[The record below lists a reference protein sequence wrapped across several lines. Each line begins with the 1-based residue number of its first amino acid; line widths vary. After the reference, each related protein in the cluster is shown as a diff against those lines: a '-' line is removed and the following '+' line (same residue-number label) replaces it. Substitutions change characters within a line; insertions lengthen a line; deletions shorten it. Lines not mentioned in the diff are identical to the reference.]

1 MLSNPD
7 LKKKYFTEI
16 CLNKKSFNEENRI
29 YNQIYNGAKLYN
41 FKPPLVGFDLS
52 GNPDFYT
59 NLIIGLSIKYFGKDT
74 IDKLFSLRENNK
86 NRDRFDLFAIYL
98 LEDICYKR
106 EYQNRP
112 HIKALRYDYAREFLA
127 DKNDLRRRNLALKEN
142 LYYSLIMKKCSDI
155 LGIKYKLSENENQIY
170 DNFSLDSSTNPMNLS
185 SRILYIFKKYLN
197 FSEKNKYISPL
208 NISFSLFNIKGVYQ
222 LERSNRADIFKNKN
236 ASTNNFVEKFVAQRR
251 NSKRE
256 EIIRTFGMPLFSLEK
271 ELLINEMCAVDKH
284 KKSHVYFTKG
294 ETTNSYDIINS
305 LNQKARERNYT
316 YYKENENK
324 NKRIINRLA
333 QNIKLSLNSIND
345 ADTYTAKEGMLVG
358 SIARRSKIGNNPKIF
373 SKKTYDDKD
382 TFRVTILLD
391 GSNSL
396 LYKQEIVASEAYI
409 LSMALSKNNINH
421 RIISYSTVNDY
432 TALTFLKAFD
442 EKTDINRIFSYK
454 TIGFNRDGL
463 AMRAISSITEK
474 KAKNELLLILTDASP
489 SDIKPLITE
498 GFSLNKP
505 YKGQTALTDYK
516 DEINQLRKKNIKIAA
531 LIHKDNP
538 ENAAYLFYKDFIRI
552 NDLNNLAN
560 AGARLIKNQI
570 KKLNK

>member
-7 LKKKYFTEI
+7 LKKKYITEI
-16 CLNKKSFNEENRI
+16 CLNNKSFNKENRI
-29 YNQIYNGAKLYN
+29 YNQIYNGAKSYN

-74 IDKLFSLRENNK
+74 IDNLFSLWEDKK
-86 NRDRFDLFAIYL
+86 NRDSLDLFAIYL
-98 LEDICYKR
+98 LEDICYKK
-106 EYQNRP
+106 EYRDRP
-112 HIKALRYDYAREFLA
+112 QIKTLRSDYAREFLQ

-155 LGIKYKLSENENQIY
+155 LGIKYKLSEKENQIY
-170 DNFSLDSSTNPMNLS
+170 SDFSLDYSTNPRNLS
-185 SRILYIFKKYLN
+185 GKVISLFKKYLN
-197 FSEKNKYISPL
+197 YSDNKRRFNLPNL
-208 NISFSLFNIKGVYQ
+208 SFSLFNIKDVYQ
-222 LERSNRADIFKNKN
+222 LERSNKADIFKNKN
-236 ASTNNFVEKFVAQRR
+236 ASTNNFIEKFVAQRR
-251 NSKRE
+251 NSNRE
-256 EIIRTFGMPLFSLEK
+256 EIIRTFGKPLFSIEK

-294 ETTNSYDIINS
+294 ESSNSYDIINN

-324 NKRIINRLA
+324 NKRIINRLSK
-333 QNIKLSLNSIND
+333 NIKLSLNSINN
-345 ADTYTAKEGMLVG
+345 ADTYLAKEGMLVG
-358 SIARRSKIGNNPKIF
+358 SLAWRAKVVNNPKIF
-373 SKKTYDDKD
+373 TKKTYDDKD
-382 TFRVTILLD
+382 TLKITILLD
-391 GSNSL
+391 GSASL
-396 LYKQEIVASEAYI
+396 LYKQEVVASEAYI

-421 RIISYSTVNDY
+421 RIITYSTVNDY
-432 TALTFLKAFD
+432 TALTILKDYD
-442 EKTDINRIFSYK
+442 ENTDIHRIFSYK

-505 YKGQTALTDYK
+505 YNGQPALTDYK

-538 ENAAYLFYKDFIRI
+538 ENVAYLFYKDFVRI

-570 KKLNK
+570 KKLSK

>member
-1 MLSNPD
+1 MN
-7 LKKKYFTEI
+7 
-16 CLNKKSFNEENRI
+16 NKSFNEENRI
-29 YNQIYNGAKLYN
+29 YNQIYNGAKSYN

-52 GNPDFYT
+52 GNPDFFT

-74 IDKLFSLRENNK
+74 IDNLFSLWEDK
-86 NRDRFDLFAIYL
+86 QNRDTLDLFAIYL
-98 LEDICYKR
+98 LEDICYKK

-112 HIKALRYDYAREFLA
+112 HIKTLRSEYAREFLQ

-155 LGIKYKLSENENQIY
+155 LGIKYKLSEKENQIY
-170 DNFSLDSSTNPMNLS
+170 SDFSLDYSTNPRNLS
-185 SRILYIFKKYLN
+185 GKVISLFKKYLN
-197 FSEKNKYISPL
+197 YSDNKRRFNLPNL
-208 NISFSLFNIKGVYQ
+208 SFSLFNIKDVYQ
-222 LERSNRADIFKNKN
+222 LERSNKADIFKNKN
-236 ASTNNFVEKFVAQRR
+236 ASTNNFIEKFVAQRR
-251 NSKRE
+251 NSNRE
-256 EIIRTFGMPLFSLEK
+256 EIIRTFGKPLFSIEK

-294 ETTNSYDIINS
+294 ESSNSYDIINN

-324 NKRIINRLA
+324 NKRIINRLSK
-333 QNIKLSLNSIND
+333 NIKLSLNSINN
-345 ADTYTAKEGMLVG
+345 ADTYLAKEGMLVG
-358 SIARRSKIGNNPKIF
+358 SLAWRAKVVNNPKIF
-373 SKKTYDDKD
+373 TKKTYDDKD
-382 TFRVTILLD
+382 TLKITILLD
-391 GSNSL
+391 GSASL
-396 LYKQEIVASEAYI
+396 LYKQEVVASEAYI

-421 RIISYSTVNDY
+421 RIITYSTVNDY
-432 TALTFLKAFD
+432 TALTILKDYD
-442 EKTDINRIFSYK
+442 ENTDIHRIFSYK

-505 YKGQTALTDYK
+505 YNGQPALTDYK

-538 ENAAYLFYKDFIRI
+538 ENVAYLFYKDFVRI

-570 KKLNK
+570 KKLSK

>member
-1 MLSNPD
+1 M
-7 LKKKYFTEI
+7 EI
-16 CLNKKSFNEENRI
+16 CLNNRSFNEENRI
-29 YNQIYNGAKLYN
+29 YNQIYNGAESYN

-59 NLIIGLSIKYFGKDT
+59 NLIIGLSIKYFGKEA
-74 IDKLFSLRENNK
+74 IDNLFSIWKNNK
-86 NRDRFDLFAIYL
+86 NRDRYDLFAIYL
-98 LEDICYKR
+98 LENFCYQK
-106 EYQNRP
+106 EYNNRP
-112 HIKALRYDYAREFLA
+112 HIKNLRCDYIREFLS
-127 DKNDLRRRNLALKEN
+127 DKNDLRRRNLAIKEN
-142 LYYSLIMKKCSDI
+142 LYYNLIMKKYSDI
-155 LGIKYKLSENENQIY
+155 IGKKYKLSKIENQIY
-170 DNFSLDSSTNPMNLS
+170 ENFSLDDSTNSMNLS
-185 SRILYIFKKYLN
+185 SKIIYLFEKYLN
-197 FSEKNKYISPL
+197 YSDNKKHNQIL

-236 ASTNNFVEKFVAQRR
+236 ASINNFIERFVARRR

-256 EIIRTFGMPLFSLEK
+256 EIIKTFGIPLFSLEK

-333 QNIKLSLNSIND
+333 KNIKLSLNSINNSD
-345 ADTYTAKEGMLVG
+345 SFLSKEGMLVG
-358 SIARRSKIGNNPKIF
+358 SLAWKAKVGNNPKIF

-421 RIISYSTVNDY
+421 RIISYSTINDY
-432 TALTFLKAFD
+432 TVLTFLKDFD
-442 EKTDINRIFSYK
+442 ESTDINRIFSYK

-463 AMRAISSITEK
+463 AIRAISTITEK
-474 KAKNELLLILTDASP
+474 NTKNELLIILTDASP
-489 SDIKPLITE
+489 SDIKPLITK
-498 GFSLNKP
+498 GLSLNKP

-516 DEINQLRKKNIKIAA
+516 EEINQLRKKNIKIAA
-531 LIHKDNP
+531 LIHKYNI
-538 ENAAYLFYKDFIRI
+538 ENATDIFHKDFVQI
-552 NDLNNLAN
+552 NDLNNLAD
-560 AGARLIKNQI
+560 AGARLIKNKI
-570 KKLNK
+570 KKLSK

>member
-7 LKKKYFTEI
+7 LKKKYITEI

-112 HIKALRYDYAREFLA
+112 HIKTLRYDYAREFLA

-155 LGIKYKLSENENQIY
+155 IGIKYKLSEKENQVY
-170 DNFSLDSSTNPMNLS
+170 NNFSLDSSTNPMNLS
-185 SRILYIFKKYLN
+185 REILYLFKKYLN
-197 FSEKNKYISPL
+197 FSEKKKYISPL

-236 ASTNNFVEKFVAQRR
+236 ASANNFIEKFVARRR

-256 EIIRTFGMPLFSLEK
+256 AIIRTFGIPLFSLEK

-333 QNIKLSLNSIND
+333 KNIKLSLNSINY
-345 ADTYTAKEGMLVG
+345 ADTYTAKEGILVG

-373 SKKTYDDKD
+373 SKKTYDDRD

-409 LSMALSKNNINH
+409 LSKALSKNNINN

-442 EKTDINRIFSYK
+442 EKTDVNRIFSYK

-463 AMRAISSITEK
+463 AMRAISSITDK
-474 KAKNELLLILTDASP
+474 NTKNELLLILTDASP

-505 YKGQTALTDYK
+505 YKGQPALTDYK
-516 DEINQLRKKNIKIAA
+516 DEIGQLRKKNIKIAA

-538 ENAAYLFYKDFIRI
+538 ENAAYLFYKDLVRI

-570 KKLNK
+570 KKLSK

>member
-7 LKKKYFTEI
+7 LKKKYITEI
-16 CLNKKSFNEENRI
+16 CLNNRSFNEENRI

-59 NLIIGLSIKYFGKDT
+59 NLIIGLSIKYFSKDT

-112 HIKALRYDYAREFLA
+112 YIKTLRYDYAREFLA

-155 LGIKYKLSENENQIY
+155 LGIKYKLSEKENQIY
-170 DNFSLDSSTNPMNLS
+170 NNFSLDSSTNPMNLS
-185 SRILYIFKKYLN
+185 CEILYLFKKYLN
-197 FSEKNKYISPL
+197 FSEKKKYISPL

-236 ASTNNFVEKFVAQRR
+236 ASTNNFIEKFVARRR

-333 QNIKLSLNSIND
+333 KNIKLSLNSIND
-345 ADTYTAKEGMLVG
+345 SDTYTAKEGMLVG
-358 SIARRSKIGNNPKIF
+358 SLAWKAKVGNNPKIF
-373 SKKTYDDKD
+373 SKKTYDNKD
-382 TFRVTILLD
+382 AFRVTILLD

-442 EKTDINRIFSYK
+442 ERTDVNRIFSYK

-516 DEINQLRKKNIKIAA
+516 EEINQLRKKNIKIAA

-538 ENAAYLFYKDFIRI
+538 ENVAYLFYKDFVRI

-570 KKLNK
+570 KKLSK

>member
-1 MLSNPD
+1 MLSNLD
-7 LKKKYFTEI
+7 LKKKYITEI
-16 CLNKKSFNEENRI
+16 CLNNKSFNEENRI
-29 YNQIYNGAKLYN
+29 YNQIYNGATSYN

-59 NLIIGLSIKYFGKDT
+59 NLIIGLSIKYFGKYT
-74 IDKLFSLRENNK
+74 IDNLFSLWEDKK
-86 NRDRFDLFAIYL
+86 NRDSLDLFAIYL
-98 LEDICYKR
+98 LEDICYKK

-112 HIKALRYDYAREFLA
+112 HIKTLRSEYAREFLE

-142 LYYSLIMKKCSDI
+142 LYYILIMKKCSDI
-155 LGIKYKLSENENQIY
+155 LGIKYKLSEKENQIY
-170 DNFSLDSSTNPMNLS
+170 NDFSLDSSTNSLNLS
-185 SRILYIFKKYLN
+185 GKVISLFKKYLN
-197 FSEKNKYISPL
+197 YSDNKRHFNSL
-208 NISFSLFNIKGVYQ
+208 NISLSLFNIKGVYQ
-222 LERSNRADIFKNKN
+222 LERSNKADIFKNKN
-236 ASTNNFVEKFVAQRR
+236 ASTNNFIEKFVAERR

-256 EIIRTFGMPLFSLEK
+256 EIIRTFGKPLFSIEK

-294 ETTNSYDIINS
+294 ECSNSYDIINS
-305 LNQKARERNYT
+305 LNQKARERNYS

-333 QNIKLSLNSIND
+333 KNIKLSLNSIND
-345 ADTYTAKEGMLVG
+345 ADTYPSKEGMLVG
-358 SIARRSKIGNNPKIF
+358 PLAWRSKVRNNPKIF
-373 SKKTYDDKD
+373 TKKTYDDKD
-382 TFRVTILLD
+382 TLKITILLD
-391 GSNSL
+391 GSASL
-396 LYKQEIVASEAYI
+396 LYKQEVVASEAYI

-421 RIISYSTVNDY
+421 RIITYSTVNDY
-432 TALTFLKAFD
+432 TALTFLKNYY
-442 EKTDINRIFSYK
+442 ENTDIDRIFSYK

-505 YKGQTALTDYK
+505 YKGQPALTDYK
-516 DEINQLRKKNIKIAA
+516 DEIMQLRKKNIKIAA

-538 ENAAYLFYKDFIRI
+538 ENAAYLFYKDFVRI

>member
-1 MLSNPD
+1 M
-7 LKKKYFTEI
+7 
-16 CLNKKSFNEENRI
+16 NKNYFNEENRI
-29 YNQIYNGAKLYN
+29 YNQIYNGAKSYN
-41 FKPPLVGFDLS
+41 FKPPLVGFNLS

-98 LEDICYKR
+98 LEDICYER

-112 HIKALRYDYAREFLA
+112 HIKTLRCDYAREFLA

-185 SRILYIFKKYLN
+185 SRILYLFKKYLN

-236 ASTNNFVEKFVAQRR
+236 ASTNNFIEKFVAQRR

-256 EIIRTFGMPLFSLEK
+256 EIIRTFGIPLFSLEK

-284 KKSHVYFTKG
+284 KNSHVYFTKG
-294 ETTNSYDIINS
+294 ETANSYDIINS

-316 YYKENENK
+316 YYKENKNK
-324 NKRIINRLA
+324 NQRIINRLA
-333 QNIKLSLNSIND
+333 KNIKLSLNSIND
-345 ADTYTAKEGMLVG
+345 GDAYTAKEGMLVG
-358 SIARRSKIGNNPKIF
+358 SLAWRSKVVNNPKIF
-373 SKKTYDDKD
+373 TKKTYDDKD
-382 TFRVTILLD
+382 TFKITILLD
-391 GSNSL
+391 GSASL
-396 LYKQEIVASEAYI
+396 LYKQEVVASEAYI

-421 RIISYSTVNDY
+421 RIITYSTINDY
-432 TALTFLKAFD
+432 TALTFLKNYD
-442 EKTDINRIFSYK
+442 ENTDINRIFSYK

-474 KAKNELLLILTDASP
+474 KPKNELLLILTDASP

-505 YKGQTALTDYK
+505 YKGQAALTDYK

-538 ENAAYLFYKDFIRI
+538 ENSTYLFYKDFVRI
-552 NDLNNLAN
+552 NDLNNLSN

-570 KKLNK
+570 KKLRK

>member
-1 MLSNPD
+1 M
-7 LKKKYFTEI
+7 
-16 CLNKKSFNEENRI
+16 NKKSFNEENRI

-74 IDKLFSLRENNK
+74 IEKLFSLRENNK

-112 HIKALRYDYAREFLA
+112 HIKTLRYDYAREFLA

-155 LGIKYKLSENENQIY
+155 LGIKYKLLEKENLIY
-170 DNFSLDSSTNPMNLS
+170 NNFSLDSATNPMNLS
-185 SRILYIFKKYLN
+185 SEILYLFKKYLN
-197 FSEKNKYISPL
+197 FSEKKKYISPL

-236 ASTNNFVEKFVAQRR
+236 ASTNNFIEKFVARRR

-256 EIIRTFGMPLFSLEK
+256 EIIKTFGMPLFSLEK

-345 ADTYTAKEGMLVG
+345 ADTYTTKEGMLVG

-421 RIISYSTVNDY
+421 KIISYSTVNDY
-432 TALTFLKAFD
+432 TVLTFLKAFD
-442 EKTDINRIFSYK
+442 ERTDVNRIFSYK

-463 AMRAISSITEK
+463 AMRAISSITDK
-474 KAKNELLLILTDASP
+474 STKNELLLILTDASP

-505 YKGQTALTDYK
+505 YKGQAALTDYK

-531 LIHKDNP
+531 LIHKDTP
-538 ENAAYLFYKDFIRI
+538 ENAAYLFYKDFVRI

>member
-7 LKKKYFTEI
+7 LKKKYITEI
-16 CLNKKSFNEENRI
+16 CLNNRSFNEENRI

-59 NLIIGLSIKYFGKDT
+59 NLIIGLSIKYFSKDT

-112 HIKALRYDYAREFLA
+112 YIKTLRYDYAREFLA

-155 LGIKYKLSENENQIY
+155 LGIKYKLSEKENQIY
-170 DNFSLDSSTNPMNLS
+170 NNFSLDSSTNPMNLS
-185 SRILYIFKKYLN
+185 CEILYLFKKYLN
-197 FSEKNKYISPL
+197 FSEKKKYISPL

-236 ASTNNFVEKFVAQRR
+236 ASTNNFIEKFVARRR

-333 QNIKLSLNSIND
+333 KNIKLSLNSIND
-345 ADTYTAKEGMLVG
+345 SDTYTAKEGMLVG
-358 SIARRSKIGNNPKIF
+358 SLAWKAKVGNNPKIF
-373 SKKTYDDKD
+373 SKKTYDNKD
-382 TFRVTILLD
+382 AFRVTILLD

-442 EKTDINRIFSYK
+442 ERTDVNRIFSYK

-516 DEINQLRKKNIKIAA
+516 EEINQLRKKNIKIAA

-538 ENAAYLFYKDFIRI
+538 ENAAYLFYKDFVRI

>member
-1 MLSNPD
+1 M
-7 LKKKYFTEI
+7 
-16 CLNKKSFNEENRI
+16 NKKSFNEENRI

-74 IDKLFSLRENNK
+74 IEKLFSLRENNK

-112 HIKALRYDYAREFLA
+112 HIKTLRYDYAREFLA

-155 LGIKYKLSENENQIY
+155 LGIKYKLLEKENLIY
-170 DNFSLDSSTNPMNLS
+170 NNFSLDSATNPMNLS
-185 SRILYIFKKYLN
+185 SEILYLFKKYLN
-197 FSEKNKYISPL
+197 FSEKKKYISPL

-236 ASTNNFVEKFVAQRR
+236 ASTNNFIEKFVARRR

-256 EIIRTFGMPLFSLEK
+256 EIIKTFGIPLFSLEK
-271 ELLINEMCAVDKH
+271 ELLINEICAVDKH

-333 QNIKLSLNSIND
+333 KNIKLSLNSIND
-345 ADTYTAKEGMLVG
+345 SDTYTAKEGMLVG
-358 SIARRSKIGNNPKIF
+358 SLAWKAKVGNNPKIF

-442 EKTDINRIFSYK
+442 EKTDVNRIFSYK

-463 AMRAISSITEK
+463 AMRAISSITDK
-474 KAKNELLLILTDASP
+474 STKNELLLILTDASP

-505 YKGQTALTDYK
+505 YKGQAALTDYK
-516 DEINQLRKKNIKIAA
+516 EEINQLRKKNIKIAA

-538 ENAAYLFYKDFIRI
+538 ENAAYLFYKDFVRI

>member
-1 MLSNPD
+1 M
-7 LKKKYFTEI
+7 
-16 CLNKKSFNEENRI
+16 NKKSFNEENRI
-29 YNQIYNGAKLYN
+29 YNQIYNGAKSYN

-74 IDKLFSLRENNK
+74 IDKLFSLREHNK

-98 LEDICYKR
+98 LEDICYER
-106 EYQNRP
+106 EYQNRH

-155 LGIKYKLSENENQIY
+155 LGIKYKLSEKENQIY
-170 DNFSLDSSTNPMNLS
+170 NNFSLDSSTNPMNLS
-185 SRILYIFKKYLN
+185 CKILYLFKKYLN
-197 FSEKNKYISPL
+197 FSEKKKYISPL

-236 ASTNNFVEKFVAQRR
+236 ASTNNFIEKFVAQRR

-256 EIIRTFGMPLFSLEK
+256 EIIRTFGIPLFSLEK

-373 SKKTYDDKD
+373 SKKTYDNKD

-442 EKTDINRIFSYK
+442 EKTAINRIFSYK

-463 AMRAISSITEK
+463 AMRAISSITDK
-474 KAKNELLLILTDASP
+474 NTKNELLLILTDASP

-505 YKGQTALTDYK
+505 YKGQAALTDYK

-538 ENAAYLFYKDFIRI
+538 ENAAYLFYKDFVRI

-560 AGARLIKNQI
+560 AGARLIKNKI

>member
-1 MLSNPD
+1 MLSNLD
-7 LKKKYFTEI
+7 LKKKYITEI
-16 CLNKKSFNEENRI
+16 CLNKNYFNEENRI
-29 YNQIYNGAKLYN
+29 YNQIYNGAKSYN
-41 FKPPLVGFDLS
+41 FKPPLVGFNLS

-59 NLIIGLSIKYFGKDT
+59 NLIIGISIKYFGKDT

-112 HIKALRYDYAREFLA
+112 HIKTLRYDYAREFLQ

-155 LGIKYKLSENENQIY
+155 LGIKYKLSEKENQIY
-170 DNFSLDSSTNPMNLS
+170 NDFSLDSSTNSLNLS
-185 SRILYIFKKYLN
+185 SEILFLFKKYLN
-197 FSEKNKYISPL
+197 YSDYKKHFNPL
-208 NISFSLFNIKGVYQ
+208 NLSFSLFNIKGVYQ

-236 ASTNNFVEKFVAQRR
+236 ASTNNFIEKFVARR
-251 NSKRE
+251 RSSKRE
-256 EIIRTFGMPLFSLEK
+256 EIIRTFGIPLFSLEK

-284 KKSHVYFTKG
+284 KNSHVYFTKG
-294 ETTNSYDIINS
+294 ETANSYDIINS

-316 YYKENENK
+316 YYKENKNK
-324 NKRIINRLA
+324 NQRIINRLA
-333 QNIKLSLNSIND
+333 KNIKLSLNSINES
-345 ADTYTAKEGMLVG
+345 DTYPSKEGMLVG
-358 SIARRSKIGNNPKIF
+358 SLAWRSKVVNNPKIF
-373 SKKTYDDKD
+373 TKKTYDDKD
-382 TFRVTILLD
+382 TFKITILLD
-391 GSNSL
+391 GSASL
-396 LYKQEIVASEAYI
+396 LYKQEVVASEAYM

-421 RIISYSTVNDY
+421 RIITYSTVNDY
-432 TALTFLKAFD
+432 TALTFLKDFD
-442 EKTDINRIFSYK
+442 ENTDINRIFSYK

-474 KAKNELLLILTDASP
+474 KPKNELLLILTDASP

-505 YKGQTALTDYK
+505 YKGQATLTDYK

-538 ENAAYLFYKDFIRI
+538 ENSTYLFYKDFVRI
-552 NDLNNLAN
+552 NDLNNLSN

-570 KKLNK
+570 KKLRK

>member
-1 MLSNPD
+1 MLSNLD
-7 LKKKYFTEI
+7 LKKKYITEI

-29 YNQIYNGAKLYN
+29 YNQIYNGAKSYN
-41 FKPPLVGFDLS
+41 FKPPLVGFNLS

-112 HIKALRYDYAREFLA
+112 HIKTLRYDYAREFLA

-155 LGIKYKLSENENQIY
+155 LGIKYKLSEKENQIY
-170 DNFSLDSSTNPMNLS
+170 NNFSLDSSTNSMNLS
-185 SRILYIFKKYLN
+185 CKILYLFKKYLN
-197 FSEKNKYISPL
+197 FSEKKKYISPL
-208 NISFSLFNIKGVYQ
+208 NISFSLFNIKGAYQ

-236 ASTNNFVEKFVAQRR
+236 ASTNNFIEKFVAQRR

-256 EIIRTFGMPLFSLEK
+256 EIIRTFGIPLFSLEK

-345 ADTYTAKEGMLVG
+345 ADTYTAKEGILVG

-409 LSMALSKNNINH
+409 LSMALSKNNVNH

-432 TALTFLKAFD
+432 TALTFLKAFG
-442 EKTDINRIFSYK
+442 EKTNINKIFSYK

-505 YKGQTALTDYK
+505 YKGQAALTDYK

-538 ENAAYLFYKDFIRI
+538 ENAAYLFYKDFVRI

>member
-1 MLSNPD
+1 MLSNLD
-7 LKKKYFTEI
+7 LKKKYITEI

-74 IDKLFSLRENNK
+74 IEKLFSLRENNK

-112 HIKALRYDYAREFLA
+112 HIKTLRYDYAREFLA

-155 LGIKYKLSENENQIY
+155 LGIKYKLLEKENLIY
-170 DNFSLDSSTNPMNLS
+170 NNFSLDSATNPMNLS
-185 SRILYIFKKYLN
+185 SEILYLFKKYLN
-197 FSEKNKYISPL
+197 FSEKKKYISPL

-236 ASTNNFVEKFVAQRR
+236 ASTNNFIEKFVARRR

-333 QNIKLSLNSIND
+333 KNIKLSLNSIND
-345 ADTYTAKEGMLVG
+345 SDTYTAKEGMLVG
-358 SIARRSKIGNNPKIF
+358 SLAWKAKVGNNPKIF
-373 SKKTYDDKD
+373 SKKTYDNKD
-382 TFRVTILLD
+382 AFRVTILLD

-442 EKTDINRIFSYK
+442 ERTDVNRIFSYK

-516 DEINQLRKKNIKIAA
+516 DEINQLRKKNMKIAA

-538 ENAAYLFYKDFIRI
+538 ENAAYLFYKDFVRI

>member
-7 LKKKYFTEI
+7 LKKKYITEI
-16 CLNKKSFNEENRI
+16 CLNNRSFNEENRI

-59 NLIIGLSIKYFGKDT
+59 NLIIGLSIKYFSKDT

-112 HIKALRYDYAREFLA
+112 YIKTLRYDYAREFLA

-155 LGIKYKLSENENQIY
+155 LGIKYKLSEKENQIY
-170 DNFSLDSSTNPMNLS
+170 NNFSLDSSTNPMNLS
-185 SRILYIFKKYLN
+185 CEILYLFKKYLN
-197 FSEKNKYISPL
+197 FSEKKKYISPL

-236 ASTNNFVEKFVAQRR
+236 ASTNNFIEKFVARRR

-333 QNIKLSLNSIND
+333 KNIKLSLNSIND
-345 ADTYTAKEGMLVG
+345 SDTYTAKEGMLVG
-358 SIARRSKIGNNPKIF
+358 SLAWKAKVGNNPKIF
-373 SKKTYDDKD
+373 SKKTYDNKD
-382 TFRVTILLD
+382 AFRVTILLD

-442 EKTDINRIFSYK
+442 EKTDVNRIFSYK

-463 AMRAISSITEK
+463 AMRAISSITDK

-505 YKGQTALTDYK
+505 YKEQAALTDYK
-516 DEINQLRKKNIKIAA
+516 EEINNLRKKNIKIAA

-538 ENAAYLFYKDFIRI
+538 ENASYLFYKDFVRI
-552 NDLNNLAN
+552 NDLNNLAD

>member
-1 MLSNPD
+1 MLSNLG
-7 LKKKYFTEI
+7 LKKKYTMEI
-16 CLNKKSFNEENRI
+16 CLNNRSFNEENRI
-29 YNQIYNGAKLYN
+29 YNQIYNGAESYN

-59 NLIIGLSIKYFGKDT
+59 NLIIGLSIKHFGKDT

-112 HIKALRYDYAREFLA
+112 HIKTLRYDYAREFLA

-155 LGIKYKLSENENQIY
+155 LGIKYKLSEKENQVY
-170 DNFSLDSSTNPMNLS
+170 NNFSLDSSTNPMNLS
-185 SRILYIFKKYLN
+185 CKILYLFKKYLN
-197 FSEKNKYISPL
+197 FSEKKKYISPL
-208 NISFSLFNIKGVYQ
+208 NINFSLFNIKGVYQ

-236 ASTNNFVEKFVAQRR
+236 ASTNNFIERFVAQRR

-256 EIIRTFGMPLFSLEK
+256 EIIKTFGIPLFSLEK

-294 ETTNSYDIINS
+294 KTTNSYDIINS
-305 LNQKARERNYT
+305 LNQKARDRNYT

-345 ADTYTAKEGMLVG
+345 ADNYTAREGILVG

-432 TALTFLKAFD
+432 TVLTFLKDFD
-442 EKTDINRIFSYK
+442 ESTDINRIFSYK

-463 AMRAISSITEK
+463 AIRAISSITEK
-474 KAKNELLLILTDASP
+474 NTKNELLIILTDASP
-489 SDIKPLITE
+489 SDIKPLITK
-498 GFSLNKP
+498 GLSLNKP
-505 YKGQTALTDYK
+505 YKGQIALTDYK
-516 DEINQLRKKNIKIAA
+516 EEINQLRKKNIKIAA
-531 LIHKDNP
+531 LIHNYNI
-538 ENAAYLFYKDFIRI
+538 ENATDIFHKDFVQI

-560 AGARLIKNQI
+560 AGARLIKNKI
-570 KKLNK
+570 KKLSK

>member
-7 LKKKYFTEI
+7 LRKKYITEI
-16 CLNKKSFNEENRI
+16 CLNNRSFNEENRI
-29 YNQIYNGAKLYN
+29 YNQIYNGARSYN

-98 LEDICYKR
+98 LEDFCYKR

-112 HIKALRYDYAREFLA
+112 HIKTLRYDYAREFLA

-155 LGIKYKLSENENQIY
+155 LGIKYKLSEKENQIY
-170 DNFSLDSSTNPMNLS
+170 NNFSLDSSTNPMNLS
-185 SRILYIFKKYLN
+185 CEILYLFKKYLN
-197 FSEKNKYISPL
+197 FSEKKKYISPL

-222 LERSNRADIFKNKN
+222 LERSNRSDIFKNKN
-236 ASTNNFVEKFVAQRR
+236 ASTNNFIEKFVARRR

-256 EIIRTFGMPLFSLEK
+256 EIIRTFGIPLFSLEK
-271 ELLINEMCAVDKH
+271 ELLINEMCTTDKH

-294 ETTNSYDIINS
+294 ETTNSYDIINI

-333 QNIKLSLNSIND
+333 KNIKLSLNSFND

-358 SIARRSKIGNNPKIF
+358 SIARRSKVGNNPKIF

-442 EKTDINRIFSYK
+442 ERTDVNRIFSYK

-516 DEINQLRKKNIKIAA
+516 EEINQLRKKNIKIAA

-538 ENAAYLFYKDFIRI
+538 ENAAYLFYKDFVRI

>member
-1 MLSNPD
+1 
-7 LKKKYFTEI
+7 
-16 CLNKKSFNEENRI
+16 LNKKSFNEENRI

-74 IDKLFSLRENNK
+74 IEKLFSLRENNK

-112 HIKALRYDYAREFLA
+112 HIKTLRYDYAREFLA

-155 LGIKYKLSENENQIY
+155 LGIKYKLLEKENLIY
-170 DNFSLDSSTNPMNLS
+170 NNFSLDSATNPMNLS
-185 SRILYIFKKYLN
+185 SEILYLFKKYLN
-197 FSEKNKYISPL
+197 FSEKKKYISPL

-236 ASTNNFVEKFVAQRR
+236 ASTNNFIEKFVARRR

-256 EIIRTFGMPLFSLEK
+256 EIIKTFGIPLFSLEK

-333 QNIKLSLNSIND
+333 KNIKLSLNSIND
-345 ADTYTAKEGMLVG
+345 SDSFLSKEGMLVG
-358 SIARRSKIGNNPKIF
+358 SLAWKAKVGNNPKIF
-373 SKKTYDDKD
+373 TKKTYDNKD
-382 TFRVTILLD
+382 IFRVTILLD

-409 LSMALSKNNINH
+409 LSKALSKNNINN

-442 EKTDINRIFSYK
+442 EKTDVNRIFSYK

-463 AMRAISSITEK
+463 AMRAISSITDK
-474 KAKNELLLILTDASP
+474 NTKNELLLILTDASP

-505 YKGQTALTDYK
+505 YKEQAALTDYK
-516 DEINQLRKKNIKIAA
+516 DEINQLRKKNMKIAA

-538 ENAAYLFYKDFIRI
+538 ENAAYLFYKDFVRI

>member
-1 MLSNPD
+1 M
-7 LKKKYFTEI
+7 
-16 CLNKKSFNEENRI
+16 NKKSFNEENRI

-112 HIKALRYDYAREFLA
+112 HIKTLRYDYAREFLA

-155 LGIKYKLSENENQIY
+155 IGIKYKLSEKENQVY
-170 DNFSLDSSTNPMNLS
+170 NNFSLDSSTNPMNLS
-185 SRILYIFKKYLN
+185 REILYLFKKYLN
-197 FSEKNKYISPL
+197 FSEKKKYISPL

-236 ASTNNFVEKFVAQRR
+236 ASANNFIEKFVARRR

-256 EIIRTFGMPLFSLEK
+256 AIIRTFGIPLFSLEK

-333 QNIKLSLNSIND
+333 KNIKLSLNSINY
-345 ADTYTAKEGMLVG
+345 ADTYTAKEGILVG

-373 SKKTYDDKD
+373 SKKTYDDRD

-409 LSMALSKNNINH
+409 LSKALSKNNINN

-442 EKTDINRIFSYK
+442 EKTDVNRIFSYK

-463 AMRAISSITEK
+463 AMRAISSITDK
-474 KAKNELLLILTDASP
+474 NTKNELLLILTDASP

-505 YKGQTALTDYK
+505 YKGQPALTDYK

-538 ENAAYLFYKDFIRI
+538 ENAAYLFYKDFVRI

-570 KKLNK
+570 KKLSK

>member
-1 MLSNPD
+1 MN
-7 LKKKYFTEI
+7 
-16 CLNKKSFNEENRI
+16 NKSFNKENRI
-29 YNQIYNGAKLYN
+29 YNQIYNGAKSYN
-41 FKPPLVGFDLS
+41 FKPPLVGFNLS

-74 IDKLFSLRENNK
+74 IEKLFSLRENNK

-112 HIKALRYDYAREFLA
+112 HIKTLRYDYAREFLA

-155 LGIKYKLSENENQIY
+155 LGIKYKLLEKENLIY
-170 DNFSLDSSTNPMNLS
+170 NNFSLDSATNPMNLS
-185 SRILYIFKKYLN
+185 SEILYLFKKYLN
-197 FSEKNKYISPL
+197 FSEKKKYISPL

-236 ASTNNFVEKFVAQRR
+236 ASTNNFIEKFVARRR

-256 EIIRTFGMPLFSLEK
+256 EIIKTFGIPLFSLEK

-324 NKRIINRLA
+324 NKRIINRLSK
-333 QNIKLSLNSIND
+333 NIKLSLNSIND
-345 ADTYTAKEGMLVG
+345 ADTYTAKEGILVG
-358 SIARRSKIGNNPKIF
+358 SIARRSKVGNNPKIF

-442 EKTDINRIFSYK
+442 EKTDVNRIFSYK

-463 AMRAISSITEK
+463 AIRAISAITEK
-474 KAKNELLLILTDASP
+474 NTKNELLLILTDASP

-505 YKGQTALTDYK
+505 YKEQAALTDYK

-538 ENAAYLFYKDFIRI
+538 ENAAYLFYKDFVQI

>member
-1 MLSNPD
+1 MN
-7 LKKKYFTEI
+7 
-16 CLNKKSFNEENRI
+16 NKSFNKENRI
-29 YNQIYNGAKLYN
+29 YNQIYNGAKSYN
-41 FKPPLVGFDLS
+41 FKPPLVGFNLS

-74 IDKLFSLRENNK
+74 IEKLFSLRENNK

-112 HIKALRYDYAREFLA
+112 HIKTLRYDYAREFLA

-155 LGIKYKLSENENQIY
+155 LGIKYKLLEKENLIY
-170 DNFSLDSSTNPMNLS
+170 NNFSLDSATNPMNLS
-185 SRILYIFKKYLN
+185 SEILYLFKKYLN
-197 FSEKNKYISPL
+197 FSEKKKYISPL

-236 ASTNNFVEKFVAQRR
+236 ASTNNFIEKFVARRR

-256 EIIRTFGMPLFSLEK
+256 EIIKTFGIPLFSLEK

-333 QNIKLSLNSIND
+333 KNIKLSLNSIND
-345 ADTYTAKEGMLVG
+345 SDSFLSKEGMLVG
-358 SIARRSKIGNNPKIF
+358 SLAWKAKVGNNPKIF
-373 SKKTYDDKD
+373 TKKTYDNKD

-442 EKTDINRIFSYK
+442 EKTDVNRIFSYK

-463 AMRAISSITEK
+463 AMRAISSITDK
-474 KAKNELLLILTDASP
+474 NTKNELLLILTDASP

-505 YKGQTALTDYK
+505 YKEQAALTDYK
-516 DEINQLRKKNIKIAA
+516 DEINQLRKKNMKIAA

-538 ENAAYLFYKDFIRI
+538 ENAAYLFYKDFVRI

>member
-7 LKKKYFTEI
+7 LKKKYITEI
-16 CLNKKSFNEENRI
+16 CLNNKSFKKENRI

-59 NLIIGLSIKYFGKDT
+59 NLIIGLSIKYFSKDT

-98 LEDICYKR
+98 LEDICYKK

-112 HIKALRYDYAREFLA
+112 HIKTLRSEYAREFLE

-155 LGIKYKLSENENQIY
+155 LGIKYKLSEKENQIY
-170 DNFSLDSSTNPMNLS
+170 NNFSLDSSTNPMNLS
-185 SRILYIFKKYLN
+185 CEILYLFKKYLN
-197 FSEKNKYISPL
+197 FSEKKKYISPL

-236 ASTNNFVEKFVAQRR
+236 ASTNNFIEKFVARRR

-333 QNIKLSLNSIND
+333 KNIKLSLNSIND
-345 ADTYTAKEGMLVG
+345 SDTYTAKEGMLVG
-358 SIARRSKIGNNPKIF
+358 SLAWKAKVGNNPKIF
-373 SKKTYDDKD
+373 SKKTYDNKD
-382 TFRVTILLD
+382 AFRVTILLD

-442 EKTDINRIFSYK
+442 ERTDVNRIFSYK

-516 DEINQLRKKNIKIAA
+516 EEINQLRKKNIKIAA

-538 ENAAYLFYKDFIRI
+538 ENAAYLFYKDFVRI

>member
-1 MLSNPD
+1 MLSNLD
-7 LKKKYFTEI
+7 LKKKYITEI

-29 YNQIYNGAKLYN
+29 YNQIYNGAKSYN

-74 IDKLFSLRENNK
+74 IDKLFSLREHNK

-98 LEDICYKR
+98 LEDICYER
-106 EYQNRP
+106 EYQNRH

-155 LGIKYKLSENENQIY
+155 LGIKYKLSEKENQIY
-170 DNFSLDSSTNPMNLS
+170 NNFSLDSSTNPMNLS
-185 SRILYIFKKYLN
+185 CKILYLFKKYLN
-197 FSEKNKYISPL
+197 FSEKKKYISPL

-236 ASTNNFVEKFVAQRR
+236 ASTNNFIEKFVAQRR

-256 EIIRTFGMPLFSLEK
+256 EIIRTFGIPLFSLEK

-373 SKKTYDDKD
+373 SKKTYDNKD

-442 EKTDINRIFSYK
+442 EKTAINRIFSYK

-463 AMRAISSITEK
+463 AMRAISSITDK
-474 KAKNELLLILTDASP
+474 NTKNELLLILTDASP

-505 YKGQTALTDYK
+505 YKGQAALTDYK

-538 ENAAYLFYKDFIRI
+538 ENAAYLFYKDFVRI

-560 AGARLIKNQI
+560 AGARLIKNKI

>member
-1 MLSNPD
+1 MN
-7 LKKKYFTEI
+7 
-16 CLNKKSFNEENRI
+16 NRSFNEENRI
-29 YNQIYNGAKLYN
+29 YNQIYNGAKSYN
-41 FKPPLVGFDLS
+41 FKPPLVGFNLS

-74 IDKLFSLRENNK
+74 IVKLFSLRENNK

-112 HIKALRYDYAREFLA
+112 HIKTLRYDYAREFLA

-155 LGIKYKLSENENQIY
+155 LGIKYKLSEKENQIY
-170 DNFSLDSSTNPMNLS
+170 NNFSLDSSTNPMNLS
-185 SRILYIFKKYLN
+185 CKILYLFKKYLN
-197 FSEKNKYISPL
+197 FSEKKKYISPL

-236 ASTNNFVEKFVAQRR
+236 ASTNNFIEKFVASRR

-256 EIIRTFGMPLFSLEK
+256 EIIKTFGIPLFSLEK
-271 ELLINEMCAVDKH
+271 ELLINEICAVDKH

-333 QNIKLSLNSIND
+333 KNIKLSLNSIND
-345 ADTYTAKEGMLVG
+345 SDTYTTKEGMLVG
-358 SIARRSKIGNNPKIF
+358 SIARRSKVGNNPKIF

-442 EKTDINRIFSYK
+442 EKTDVNRIFSYK

-505 YKGQTALTDYK
+505 YKEQAALTDYK
-516 DEINQLRKKNIKIAA
+516 EEINNLRKKNIKIAA

-538 ENAAYLFYKDFIRI
+538 ENASYLFYKDFVRI

>member
-1 MLSNPD
+1 MN
-7 LKKKYFTEI
+7 
-16 CLNKKSFNEENRI
+16 NRSFNEENRI
-29 YNQIYNGAKLYN
+29 YNQIYNGAESYN

-59 NLIIGLSIKYFGKDT
+59 NLIIGLSIKYFGKEA
-74 IDKLFSLRENNK
+74 IDNLFSIWKNNK
-86 NRDRFDLFAIYL
+86 NRDRYDLFAIYL
-98 LEDICYKR
+98 LENFCYQK
-106 EYQNRP
+106 EYNNRP
-112 HIKALRYDYAREFLA
+112 YIKNLRCDYIREFLS
-127 DKNDLRRRNLALKEN
+127 DKNDLRRRNLAIKEN
-142 LYYSLIMKKCSDI
+142 LYYSLVMKKYSDI
-155 LGIKYKLSENENQIY
+155 IGKKYKLSKIENQIY
-170 DNFSLDSSTNPMNLS
+170 ENFFLDDSTNSMNLS
-185 SRILYIFKKYLN
+185 SKVIYLFEKYLN
-197 FSEKNKYISPL
+197 YSDNKKHNQIL

-236 ASTNNFVEKFVAQRR
+236 ASTNNFIERFVAQRR

-256 EIIRTFGMPLFSLEK
+256 EIIKTFGIPLFSLEK

-333 QNIKLSLNSIND
+333 KNIKLSLNSIND
-345 ADTYTAKEGMLVG
+345 SDSFLSKEGMLVG
-358 SIARRSKIGNNPKIF
+358 SLAWKAKVGNNPKIF

-421 RIISYSTVNDY
+421 RIISYSTINDY
-432 TALTFLKAFD
+432 TVLTFLKDFY
-442 EKTDINRIFSYK
+442 ESTDINRIFSYK

-463 AMRAISSITEK
+463 AIRAISTITEK
-474 KAKNELLLILTDASP
+474 NTKNELLIILTDASP
-489 SDIKPLITE
+489 SDIKPLITK
-498 GFSLNKP
+498 GLSLNKP

-516 DEINQLRKKNIKIAA
+516 EEINQLRKKNIKIAA
-531 LIHKDNP
+531 LIHKYNI
-538 ENAAYLFYKDFIRI
+538 ENATDIFHKDFVQI

-560 AGARLIKNQI
+560 AGARLFKNKI
-570 KKLNK
+570 KKLSK

>member
-29 YNQIYNGAKLYN
+29 YNQIYNGAKSYN

-98 LEDICYKR
+98 LEDICYER

-155 LGIKYKLSENENQIY
+155 LGIKYKLSEKENQIY
-170 DNFSLDSSTNPMNLS
+170 NNFSLDSSTNPMNLS
-185 SRILYIFKKYLN
+185 CKILYLFKKYLN
-197 FSEKNKYISPL
+197 FSEKKKYISPL

-236 ASTNNFVEKFVAQRR
+236 ASTNNFIEKFVAQRR

-256 EIIRTFGMPLFSLEK
+256 EIIRTFGIPLFSLEK

-324 NKRIINRLA
+324 NKRIINRLSK
-333 QNIKLSLNSIND
+333 NIKLSLNSIND
-345 ADTYTAKEGMLVG
+345 SDSFLSKEGMLVG
-358 SIARRSKIGNNPKIF
+358 SIARRSKVGNNPKIF

-463 AMRAISSITEK
+463 AIRAISAITDK
-474 KAKNELLLILTDASP
+474 NTKNELLLILTDASP
-489 SDIKPLITE
+489 SDIKPLIIE

-516 DEINQLRKKNIKIAA
+516 EEINQLRKKNIKIAA

-538 ENAAYLFYKDFIRI
+538 KNAAYLFYKDFVRI

>member
-1 MLSNPD
+1 M
-7 LKKKYFTEI
+7 
-16 CLNKKSFNEENRI
+16 NKNYFNEENRI
-29 YNQIYNGAKLYN
+29 YNQIYNGAKSYN
-41 FKPPLVGFDLS
+41 FKPPLVGFNLS

-74 IDKLFSLRENNK
+74 IVKLFSLRENNK

-112 HIKALRYDYAREFLA
+112 HIKTLRYDYAREFLA

-155 LGIKYKLSENENQIY
+155 LGIKYKLSEKENQIY
-170 DNFSLDSSTNPMNLS
+170 NNFSLDSSTNPMNLS
-185 SRILYIFKKYLN
+185 CKILYLFKKYLN
-197 FSEKNKYISPL
+197 FSEKKKYISPL

-236 ASTNNFVEKFVAQRR
+236 ASTNNFIEKFVANRR

-256 EIIRTFGMPLFSLEK
+256 EIIKTFGIPLFSLEK
-271 ELLINEMCAVDKH
+271 ELLINEICAVDKH

-294 ETTNSYDIINS
+294 ETKNSYDIINS

-333 QNIKLSLNSIND
+333 KNIKLSLNSIND
-345 ADTYTAKEGMLVG
+345 SDTYTAKEGMLVG
-358 SIARRSKIGNNPKIF
+358 SLAWKAKVGNNPKIF

-442 EKTDINRIFSYK
+442 EKTDVNRIFSYK

-463 AMRAISSITEK
+463 AMRAISSITDK
-474 KAKNELLLILTDASP
+474 STKNELLLILTDASP

-505 YKGQTALTDYK
+505 YKGQAALTDYK
-516 DEINQLRKKNIKIAA
+516 EEINQLRKKNIKIAA

-538 ENAAYLFYKDFIRI
+538 ENAAYLFYKDFVRI

>member
-1 MLSNPD
+1 MNNR
-7 LKKKYFTEI
+7 Y
-16 CLNKKSFNEENRI
+16 FNEENRI

-345 ADTYTAKEGMLVG
+345 ADTYTTKEGMLVG

-421 RIISYSTVNDY
+421 KIISYSTVNDY
-432 TALTFLKAFD
+432 TVLTFLKAFD

-474 KAKNELLLILTDASP
+474 NTKNELLLILTDASP

-505 YKGQTALTDYK
+505 YKGQVALTDYK
-516 DEINQLRKKNIKIAA
+516 DEINQLRKKNIKMAA
-531 LIHKDNP
+531 LIHKDTP
-538 ENAAYLFYKDFIRI
+538 ENAAYLFYKDFVRI

>member
-1 MLSNPD
+1 MLSNLD
-7 LKKKYFTEI
+7 LKKKYITEI
-16 CLNKKSFNEENRI
+16 CLNKNYFNEENRI
-29 YNQIYNGAKLYN
+29 YNQIYNGAKSYN
-41 FKPPLVGFDLS
+41 FKPTLVGFNLS

-74 IDKLFSLRENNK
+74 IDKLFNLWENNK

-98 LEDICYKR
+98 LEDICYER

-155 LGIKYKLSENENQIY
+155 LGIKYKLSEKENQIY
-170 DNFSLDSSTNPMNLS
+170 NNFSLDSSTNPMNLS
-185 SRILYIFKKYLN
+185 CEILYLFKKYLN

-208 NISFSLFNIKGVYQ
+208 NISFSLFNIKGAYQ

-236 ASTNNFVEKFVAQRR
+236 ASTNNFVEKFVARRR

-256 EIIRTFGMPLFSLEK
+256 EIIRTFGIPLFSLEK
-271 ELLINEMCAVDKH
+271 ELLVNEMCAVDKH
-284 KKSHVYFTKG
+284 KNSHVYFTKG
-294 ETTNSYDIINS
+294 ETANSYDIINS

-316 YYKENENK
+316 YYKENKNK
-324 NKRIINRLA
+324 NQRIINRLA
-333 QNIKLSLNSIND
+333 KNIKLSLNSIND
-345 ADTYTAKEGMLVG
+345 ADAYTAKEGMLVG

-391 GSNSL
+391 GSSSL
-396 LYKQEIVASEAYI
+396 LYKQEVVASEAYM

-432 TALTFLKAFD
+432 TVLTFLKDFD

-505 YKGQTALTDYK
+505 YKEQAALTDYK

-538 ENAAYLFYKDFIRI
+538 ENAAYLFYKDFVRI

-570 KKLNK
+570 KKLSK

>member
-1 MLSNPD
+1 MLSNLD
-7 LKKKYFTEI
+7 LKKKYITEI
-16 CLNKKSFNEENRI
+16 CLNNKSFNEENRI
-29 YNQIYNGAKLYN
+29 YNQIYNGAKSYN
-41 FKPPLVGFDLS
+41 FKPPLVGFNLS

-59 NLIIGLSIKYFGKDT
+59 NLIIGLSIKYFDKDT

-98 LEDICYKR
+98 LEDICYKI

-112 HIKALRYDYAREFLA
+112 HIKTLRYDYAREFLA

-155 LGIKYKLSENENQIY
+155 LGIKYKLSEKENQIY

-185 SRILYIFKKYLN
+185 SRILYLFKKYLN

-236 ASTNNFVEKFVAQRR
+236 ASTNNFIEKFVAQRK

-256 EIIRTFGMPLFSLEK
+256 EIIRTFGIPLFRLEK

-294 ETTNSYDIINS
+294 ECSNSYDIINS

-333 QNIKLSLNSIND
+333 KNIKLSLNSIND
-345 ADTYTAKEGMLVG
+345 SDTYTAKEGMLVG
-358 SIARRSKIGNNPKIF
+358 SLAWKAKVGNNPKIF
-373 SKKTYDDKD
+373 SKKTYDNKD
-382 TFRVTILLD
+382 AFRVTILLD

-442 EKTDINRIFSYK
+442 ERTDVNRIFSYK

-516 DEINQLRKKNIKIAA
+516 EEINQLRKKNIKIAA

-538 ENAAYLFYKDFIRI
+538 ENAAYLFYKDFVRI

-560 AGARLIKNQI
+560 SGARLIKNQI

>member
-1 MLSNPD
+1 MLSNLD
-7 LKKKYFTEI
+7 LKKKYITEI
-16 CLNKKSFNEENRI
+16 CLNNKSFNEENRI
-29 YNQIYNGAKLYN
+29 YNQIYNGARSYN

-74 IDKLFSLRENNK
+74 IDKLFNIRENNK

-112 HIKALRYDYAREFLA
+112 HIKTLRYDYAREFLA
-127 DKNDLRRRNLALKEN
+127 DKNDLRRRNLALKES

-155 LGIKYKLSENENQIY
+155 LGIKYKLSEKENQIY
-170 DNFSLDSSTNPMNLS
+170 NNFYIGSATNSLNLS
-185 SRILYIFKKYLN
+185 SEILFLFKKYLN
-197 FSEKNKYISPL
+197 YSDYKRHFNPPNL
-208 NISFSLFNIKGVYQ
+208 SFSLFNIKDVYQ
-222 LERSNRADIFKNKN
+222 LERSNKADIFKNKN
-236 ASTNNFVEKFVAQRR
+236 ASTSNFIEKFVAERR

-256 EIIRTFGMPLFSLEK
+256 EIIKTFGKPLFSLEK

-294 ETTNSYDIINS
+294 ESSNSYDIINN
-305 LNQKARERNYT
+305 LNQKARERNYS

-333 QNIKLSLNSIND
+333 KNIKLSLNSIND
-345 ADTYTAKEGMLVG
+345 ADTYLAKEGMLIG
-358 SIARRSKIGNNPKIF
+358 SLAWRAKVGNNLKIF
-373 SKKTYDDKD
+373 TKKTYDDKD
-382 TFRVTILLD
+382 TFKITILLD
-391 GSNSL
+391 GSASL
-396 LYKQEIVASEAYI
+396 LYKQEVVASEAYI

-421 RIISYSTVNDY
+421 RIITYSTVNDY
-432 TALTFLKAFD
+432 TALTFLKDFD
-442 EKTDINRIFSYK
+442 ENTDIHRIFSYK

-463 AMRAISSITEK
+463 AMRAISSISEK

-489 SDIKPLITE
+489 SDIKPLIIE

-505 YKGQTALTDYK
+505 YNGQPALIDYK
-516 DEINQLRKKNIKIAA
+516 DEISQLRKKNIKIAA

-538 ENAAYLFYKDFIRI
+538 ENAAYIFYKDFVRI
-552 NDLNNLAN
+552 NDLSNLAN
-560 AGARLIKNQI
+560 AGARLIKNQL
-570 KKLNK
+570 KKISK

>member
-1 MLSNPD
+1 MN
-7 LKKKYFTEI
+7 
-16 CLNKKSFNEENRI
+16 NRSFNEENRI
-29 YNQIYNGAKLYN
+29 YNQIYNGAKSYN
-41 FKPPLVGFDLS
+41 FKPPLVGFNLS

-74 IDKLFSLRENNK
+74 IVKLFSLRENNK

-112 HIKALRYDYAREFLA
+112 HIKTLRYDYAREFLA

-155 LGIKYKLSENENQIY
+155 LGIKYKLSEKENQIY
-170 DNFSLDSSTNPMNLS
+170 NNFSLDSSTNPMNLS
-185 SRILYIFKKYLN
+185 CKILYLFKKYLN
-197 FSEKNKYISPL
+197 FSEKKKYISPL

-236 ASTNNFVEKFVAQRR
+236 ASTNNFIEKFVASRR

-256 EIIRTFGMPLFSLEK
+256 EIIKTFGIPLFSLEK
-271 ELLINEMCAVDKH
+271 ELLINEICAVDKH

-333 QNIKLSLNSIND
+333 KNIKLSLNSIND
-345 ADTYTAKEGMLVG
+345 SDTYTAKEGMLVG
-358 SIARRSKIGNNPKIF
+358 SLSWKAKVGNNPKIF

-442 EKTDINRIFSYK
+442 EKTDVNRIFSYK

-463 AMRAISSITEK
+463 AMRAISSITDK
-474 KAKNELLLILTDASP
+474 STKNELLLILTDASP

-505 YKGQTALTDYK
+505 YKGQAALTDYK
-516 DEINQLRKKNIKIAA
+516 EEINQLRKKNIKIAA

-538 ENAAYLFYKDFIRI
+538 ENAAYLFYKDFVQI

>member
-1 MLSNPD
+1 
-7 LKKKYFTEI
+7 
-16 CLNKKSFNEENRI
+16 
-29 YNQIYNGAKLYN
+29 
-41 FKPPLVGFDLS
+41 
-52 GNPDFYT
+52 
-59 NLIIGLSIKYFGKDT
+59 
-74 IDKLFSLRENNK
+74 
-86 NRDRFDLFAIYL
+86 
-98 LEDICYKR
+98 
-106 EYQNRP
+106 
-112 HIKALRYDYAREFLA
+112 
-127 DKNDLRRRNLALKEN
+127 
-142 LYYSLIMKKCSDI
+142 
-155 LGIKYKLSENENQIY
+155 
-170 DNFSLDSSTNPMNLS
+170 
-185 SRILYIFKKYLN
+185 
-197 FSEKNKYISPL
+197 
-208 NISFSLFNIKGVYQ
+208 
-222 LERSNRADIFKNKN
+222 
-236 ASTNNFVEKFVAQRR
+236 
-251 NSKRE
+251 
-256 EIIRTFGMPLFSLEK
+256 
-271 ELLINEMCAVDKH
+271 MCAVDKH
-284 KKSHVYFTKG
+284 KNSHVYFTKG
-294 ETTNSYDIINS
+294 ETANSYDIINS

-345 ADTYTAKEGMLVG
+345 ADTYTTKEGMLVG
-358 SIARRSKIGNNPKIF
+358 SIARRSKVGNNPKIF

-442 EKTDINRIFSYK
+442 EKTDVNRIFSYK

-505 YKGQTALTDYK
+505 YKEQAALTDYK

>member
-7 LKKKYFTEI
+7 LKKKYITEI

-112 HIKALRYDYAREFLA
+112 HIKTLRYDYAREFLA

-155 LGIKYKLSENENQIY
+155 IGIKYKLSEKENQVY
-170 DNFSLDSSTNPMNLS
+170 NNFSLDSSTNPMNLS
-185 SRILYIFKKYLN
+185 REILYLFKKYLN
-197 FSEKNKYISPL
+197 FSEKKKYISPL

-236 ASTNNFVEKFVAQRR
+236 ASANNFIEKFVARRR

-256 EIIRTFGMPLFSLEK
+256 AIIRTFGIPLFSLEK

-333 QNIKLSLNSIND
+333 KNIKLSLNSINY
-345 ADTYTAKEGMLVG
+345 ADTYTAKEGILVG

-373 SKKTYDDKD
+373 SKKTYDDRD

-409 LSMALSKNNINH
+409 LSKALSKNNINN

-442 EKTDINRIFSYK
+442 EKTDVNRIFSYK

-463 AMRAISSITEK
+463 AMRAISSITDK
-474 KAKNELLLILTDASP
+474 NTKNELLLILTDASP

-505 YKGQTALTDYK
+505 YKGQPALTDYK

-538 ENAAYLFYKDFIRI
+538 ENAAYLFYKDFVRI

-570 KKLNK
+570 KKLSK

>member
-1 MLSNPD
+1 MLSNLD
-7 LKKKYFTEI
+7 LKKKYITEI
-16 CLNKKSFNEENRI
+16 CLNNRSFNEENRI
-29 YNQIYNGAKLYN
+29 YNQIYNGAKSYN
-41 FKPPLVGFDLS
+41 FKPPLVGFNLS

-98 LEDICYKR
+98 LEDFCYKR

-112 HIKALRYDYAREFLA
+112 HIKTLRYDYAREFLA

-142 LYYSLIMKKCSDI
+142 LYYSLIIKKCSDI
-155 LGIKYKLSENENQIY
+155 LGIKYKLSEKENQIY
-170 DNFSLDSSTNPMNLS
+170 NNFSLDSSTNPMNLS
-185 SRILYIFKKYLN
+185 CKILYLFKKYLN
-197 FSEKNKYISPL
+197 FSEKKKNISPL

-236 ASTNNFVEKFVAQRR
+236 SSTNNFIEKFVARQR
-251 NSKRE
+251 NSKRD
-256 EIIRTFGMPLFSLEK
+256 EIIRTFGISLFSLEK

-345 ADTYTAKEGMLVG
+345 SDSFLSKEGMLVG
-358 SIARRSKIGNNPKIF
+358 SLAWKAKVGNNPKIF
-373 SKKTYDDKD
+373 TKKTYDNKD

-432 TALTFLKAFD
+432 TALTFLKDFD

-474 KAKNELLLILTDASP
+474 NTKNELLLILTDASP

-505 YKGQTALTDYK
+505 YKEQAALTDYK
-516 DEINQLRKKNIKIAA
+516 EEINNLRKKNIKIAA

-538 ENAAYLFYKDFIRI
+538 ENASYLFYKDFVRI

>member
-1 MLSNPD
+1 MN
-7 LKKKYFTEI
+7 
-16 CLNKKSFNEENRI
+16 NRSFNEENRI

-59 NLIIGLSIKYFGKDT
+59 NLIIGLSIKYFSKDT

-112 HIKALRYDYAREFLA
+112 YIKTLRYDYAREFLA

-155 LGIKYKLSENENQIY
+155 LGIKYKLSEKENQIY
-170 DNFSLDSSTNPMNLS
+170 NNFSLDSSTNPMNLS
-185 SRILYIFKKYLN
+185 CEILYLFKKYLN
-197 FSEKNKYISPL
+197 FSEKKKYISPL

-236 ASTNNFVEKFVAQRR
+236 ASTNNFIEKFVARRR

-333 QNIKLSLNSIND
+333 KNIKLSLNSIND
-345 ADTYTAKEGMLVG
+345 SDTYTAKEGMLVG
-358 SIARRSKIGNNPKIF
+358 SLAWKAKVGNNPKIF
-373 SKKTYDDKD
+373 SKKTYDNKD
-382 TFRVTILLD
+382 AFRVTILLD

-442 EKTDINRIFSYK
+442 ERTDVNRIFSYK

-516 DEINQLRKKNIKIAA
+516 EEINQLRKKNIKIAA

-538 ENAAYLFYKDFIRI
+538 ENVAYLFYKDFVRI

-570 KKLNK
+570 KKLSK